1 MIYLKSC
8 RTIPLN
14 LLSVSDEGKAV
25 LNKDLLLDEREKFI
39 SLDTTKPFKLNAD
52 TTGFCE

>member
-1 MIYLKSC
+1 M
-8 RTIPLN
+8 PLN

-25 LNKDLLLDEREKFI
+25 LNKELLLDEREKFM
-39 SLDTTKPFKLNAD
+39 SPLDTTKPFKFFNAD